1 MNGAPDENTVNP
13 AKETPETPD
22 ALHETRATGATDAG
36 NATDRID
43 AAGAD
48 AAADIDADADADT
61 ADTDETADADAAD
74 IDGTPDADDRP
85 DAPGTLP
92 EKLRT
97 IEEELAEQGVYY
109 GTTTG
114 DSMEPLLHHR
124 RQTIVLKPLDG
135 ARAEKDDVILVKR
148 EDGHYVLHRVV
159 RVLPGGGYITRGDNR
174 LHRDL
179 PVPEEQVLARF
190 DGYYHGTDFVPVNS
204 ARYRAYLLFWVKNP
218 CRFAFLAARAAAHR
232 VGRKLKG
239 K

>member
-13 AKETPETPD
+13 AKDPPETPD

-36 NATDRID
+36 NATDRAD

-48 AAADIDADADADT
+48 AGNINDAADADT
-61 ADTDETADADAAD
+61 ADIDDTA
-74 IDGTPDADDRP
+74 DADDRP
-85 DAPGTLP
+85 DTPGTLP

-232 VGRKLKG
+232 VEKKLKG

>member
-1 MNGAPDENTVNP
+1 MNRTPDENTVNP
-13 AKETPETPD
+13 AKETPETTD
-22 ALHETRATGATDAG
+22 ALHEAKATGATDSD
-36 NATDRID
+36 NATDRAD
-43 AAGAD
+43 AAGSD
-48 AAADIDADADADT
+48 AAADIAAADADT
-61 ADTDETADADAAD
+61 ADIDGTADA
-74 IDGTPDADDRP
+74 IDRP

-135 ARAEKDDVILVKR
+135 ARAEKDDIILVRR

-159 RVLPGGGYITRGDNR
+159 RVLAGGGYITRGDNR

-232 VGRKLKG
+232 VGRKRKG